1 MSLTIKNDPSKVYT
15 YDSIF
20 SPEAATNDVFKTI
33 MRNDVE
39 DKLLK
44 GFNLTVLAYGQT
56 GSGKTYTMGT
66 NYDSGEGVIPQAV
79 VNLFKSTKKLKADS
93 DFEIKMSYL
102 EIYNEEIKDLLASE
116 TAPSSLKICENLGG
130 EVSGERLVSPPSWD
144 PYSKLTRANP
154 PSLLSDQSQVR
165 VRL

>member
-1 MSLTIKNDPSKVYT
+1 MLIPPRSLVAIHQNDPSKVYT

-20 SPEAATNDVFKTI
+20 STEAATNDVFKTI

-44 GFNLTVLAYGQT
+44 GFNLAVLAYGQT

-66 NYDSGEGVIPQAV
+66 NYDSSEGVIPQAV
-79 VNLFKSTKKLKADS
+79 VNLFRSTKKLKADS

-116 TAPSSLKICENLGG
+116 TTPSSLKICENLGG
-130 EVSGERLVSPPSWD
+130 EVSGEKADQPHRLHPTVRTNPARS
-144 PYSKLTRANP
+144 TRAA
-154 PSLLSDQSQVR
+154 Q
-165 VRL
+165 